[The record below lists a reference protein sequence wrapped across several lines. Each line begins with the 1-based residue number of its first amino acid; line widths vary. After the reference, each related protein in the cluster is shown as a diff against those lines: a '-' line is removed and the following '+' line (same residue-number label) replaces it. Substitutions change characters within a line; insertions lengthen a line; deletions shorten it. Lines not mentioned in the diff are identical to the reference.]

1 MDTSLPVTIAGL
13 EFSKV
18 GRDALGRKVFGVTLY
33 GHRVAQAVA
42 DIPFGVYTLTAPP
55 DSILRRYHGLVLGT
69 RKGMGYDI
77 LVAAI
82 QERPHL

>member
-42 DIPFGVYTLTAPP
+42 DIPFGGLHPSQHRRTALCGATT
-55 DSILRRYHGLVLGT
+55 DSFSGRE
-69 RKGMGYDI
+69 KGWATI
-77 LVAAI
+77 FW
-82 QERPHL
+82 